1 MRILYTSTR
10 RIQAQAAIYT
20 ETGDP
25 QKVIKVIS
33 HKVPDTADELQR
45 NEVLI
50 RMLAAPVNPS
60 DLNQIEG
67 SYPVKA
73 RFKKLNAVDGTN
85 TSLIATVGGNE
96 GVAEILATG
105 SSVAGLYNGDWVVP
119 RQAGV
124 FGTWCTHAVVKDKTI
139 LKIPSGWR
147 EGVEAIDVA
156 CLKVNPSTAYRLLSD
171 FVDLRPGDCII
182 QNGANSGVG
191 RAVIQLAKHWG
202 IRTINIVRD
211 RPHLP
216 ELAQELY
223 NLGADVVISDKQLID
238 TGDGRIKI
246 KEQIKSLKAPICLG
260 LNCVGGRTTV
270 QMTKLISQ
278 GGVLVSYGGMS
289 RQPVMLPTSL
299 LIFKDISARGF
310 WMNRWYSDCTL
321 FNKKEDEIRNMWR
334 NILKLTADHHFT
346 TQPLQHKYWRDLS
359 TEQSTSLVKEAVSW
373 DAGIKQAFVFV

>member
-73 RFKKLNAVDGTN
+73 RFKKLNAVNGTN

-105 SSVAGLYNGDWVVP
+105 SGVAGLFNGDWVVP

-321 FNKKEDEIRNMWR
+321 FNKKEDEIRNIVLPLLR
-334 NILKLTADHHFT
+334 RTLKIEYLLGIVFT
-346 TQPLQHKYWRDLS
+346 LES
-359 TEQSTSLVKEAVSW
+359 C
-373 DAGIKQAFVFV
+373 DARGTVTNL